1 MKIVLTNQEAET
13 MFHNALC
20 NGLDYISGYGLELK
34 AKDDEYEAAKQRLKE
49 QTPNNTVCYED
60 ILLEV
65 LKGGGSLEMIDY
77 EMDSYNAVIRIED
90 VYNRLP
96 ETQGFFF
103 GTNPPD
109 EYSREQDMAFISK
122 AKISIANGAA
132 VYYDSWW

>member
-20 NGLDYISGYGLELK
+20 NGLNYISDYGLELK

-49 QTPNNTVCYED
+49 QTPDNTVCYED

-65 LKGGGSLEMIDY
+65 LKGGGSLEIIDY
-77 EMDSYNAVIRIED
+77 EMDSYNAVIKIED

-96 ETQGFFF
+96 ETPIDHLMDMIKEEDDAVTADVIIQTVFYNEVIF
-103 GTNPPD
+103 G
-109 EYSREQDMAFISK
+109 
-122 AKISIANGAA
+122 
-132 VYYDSWW
+132 

>member
-20 NGLDYISGYGLELK
+20 NGLDYISDYGLELK

-96 ETQGFFF
+96 ETPIDHLMDMIKEEDDAVTADVIIQTVFYNEVIF
-103 GTNPPD
+103 G
-109 EYSREQDMAFISK
+109 
-122 AKISIANGAA
+122 
-132 VYYDSWW
+132 

>member
-20 NGLDYISGYGLELK
+20 NGLDYINDYGLELK

-49 QTPNNTVCYED
+49 QTPDNTVCYED

-96 ETQGFFF
+96 ETPIDHLMDMIKEEDDAVTADVIIQTVFYNEVIF
-103 GTNPPD
+103 G
-109 EYSREQDMAFISK
+109 
-122 AKISIANGAA
+122 
-132 VYYDSWW
+132 

>member
-96 ETQGFFF
+96 ETPIDHLMDMIKEEDDAVTADVIIQTVFYNEVIF
-103 GTNPPD
+103 G
-109 EYSREQDMAFISK
+109 
-122 AKISIANGAA
+122 
-132 VYYDSWW
+132 

>member
-49 QTPNNTVCYED
+49 QTPDNTVCYED

-65 LKGGGSLEMIDY
+65 LKGGGSLEIIDY

-96 ETQGFFF
+96 ETPIDHLMDMIKEEDDAVTADVIIQTVFYNEVIF
-103 GTNPPD
+103 G
-109 EYSREQDMAFISK
+109 
-122 AKISIANGAA
+122 
-132 VYYDSWW
+132 